1 MANDIANP
9 DAGLSPAIEIAA
21 GKLRGWS
28 SAGVYSF
35 KGIPLWRFSYGAQ
48 PLHAATAAPSLGRR
62 AGRHR
67 LRRPRVAIAKPREV
81 PPGARNLA
89 WAGGRY
95 TGGGGPPDPECV
107 DIRSRR
113 RGQADRSWSGC
124 TAARLVTARAT
135 GRGP

>member
-1 MANDIANP
+1 MANDITNP
-9 DAGLSPAIEIAA
+9 DACLSPVIEIAA
-21 GKLRGWS
+21 GKLR
-28 SAGVYSF
+28 AGRAPGSIRS
-35 KGIPLWRFSYGAQ
+35 KESLWHFSGGAR